1 MVSNRQEQIEI
12 FERRLKELKDFDSTF
27 NELND
32 KGLLIYK
39 DDFYRVNANYKKV
52 LISKRKEQLKLFEA
66 EAIKQLSFK
75 GAYKTLKQKGMITY
89 AEGFFTENS
98 SLKML
103 SIKKNKKREEAKLL
117 KETAISENI
126 DFTDAYK
133 RLKKEQLI
141 TFSHQVLMN
150 VKKINTIEDI
160 KDPNQSK
167 RDKEILEERAKKI
180 VQKYEETYFEGRIMT
195 IEVKNAYK
203 LLKL

>member
-1 MVSNRQEQIEI
+1 MVNKRAEQIEI

-66 EAIKQLSFK
+66 EAIKQLSLK
-75 GAYKTLKQKGMITY
+75 GAYKTLKEKGLLTY
-89 AEGFFTENS
+89 AEGFYTENS

-141 TFSHQVLMN
+141 TFSYQVLMN

-195 IEVKNAYK
+195 LEVKNAYK

>member
-66 EAIKQLSFK
+66 EAIKQLSLK
-75 GAYKTLKQKGMITY
+75 GAYKTLKEKGLLTY
-89 AEGFFTENS
+89 AEGFYTENS

-141 TFSHQVLMN
+141 TFSYQVLMN
-150 VKKINTIEDI
+150 VKKINTIENI

-167 RDKEILEERAKKI
+167 KDKEILLQRAKKI

-195 IEVKNAYK
+195 LEVKNAYK

>member
-1 MVSNRQEQIEI
+1 MVNNRKEQIEI
-12 FERRLKELKDFDSTF
+12 FEKRLKELKDFDSTF

-52 LISKRKEQLKLFEA
+52 LIDKRKEQITLFEK
-66 EAIKQLSFK
+66 EAIKQMSFK
-75 GAYKTLKQKGMITY
+75 NAYKTLKEKGLLTY
-89 AEGFFTENS
+89 AEGFYTENT

-117 KETAISENI
+117 KETALSENI

-133 RLKKEQLI
+133 RLKKKQLV
-141 TFSHQVLMN
+141 TFSYQVLMN
-150 VKKINTIEDI
+150 VKKINTIEQI

-167 RDKEILEERAKKI
+167 RDKEILLQRAKKI
-180 VQKYEETYFEGRIMT
+180 VESYQESYFEGRIMT
-195 IEVKNAYK
+195 KEVEDAYR

>member
-1 MVSNRQEQIEI
+1 MVSKRAEQIEI
-12 FERRLKELKDFDSTF
+12 FEKRLKELKDFDSTF

-66 EAIKQLSFK
+66 EAIKQLSLK
-75 GAYKTLKQKGMITY
+75 GAYKTLKEKGLLTY

-117 KETAISENI
+117 KETAISQNI

-133 RLKKEQLI
+133 RLKKDQLI
-141 TFSHQVLMN
+141 TFSYQVLMN

-167 RDKEILEERAKKI
+167 KDKEILLQRAKKI

-195 IEVKNAYK
+195 LEVKNAYK